1 VQAQRPASSA
11 RWISLAGICTAAGIV
26 WLAFADLSVA
36 LPTIADDFH
45 ADLSTLEWANNA
57 FSLVTGALVIAAG
70 KFGDIFGRR
79 RMLELGI
86 VLFTAFSLVGALAG
100 GPGVLITGRGL
111 MGVGA
116 ALILPATLAL
126 IPPQFSGAAQL
137 TAFGVWQAVA
147 WGGQAIG
154 PAIGGALTDGLSWR
168 WLFWLNIPLAVI
180 AYLLIRAFTPESSDP
195 NASRHI
201 DWVGLV
207 TIGLAAFALLYAL
220 TDGPSV
226 GWSDPLV
233 ITLFIA
239 AVVLGV
245 GWYLLEGR
253 VHDPLVDLNLFR
265 LRPYDGALVANLTM
279 NLSFAGLSYLLVLWL
294 QNVRGYDAMEAGL
307 LMLPATLGIFV
318 FIPLGGRM
326 SARVGSR
333 RPVYIGLLIM
343 SAGVLLLGLL
353 REDVSLA
360 VIMGALVITGLGLGM
375 LSTPISN
382 TAVGDVSVDLAGT
395 AAGVF
400 KMSSMVGG
408 ALGVALLTAFARSF
422 SDKHIG
428 DAVRVAGLSDAQVD
442 QARQALVSSSSF
454 DSALAK
460 LPQEL
465 RNSVTQVAK
474 SAFTDGVADSFVI
487 TGIVAVVAT
496 VLVVLIWPSRRERA
510 PEATPQ
516 PEPDQAQTP

>member
-1 VQAQRPASSA
+1 
-11 RWISLAGICTAAGIV
+11 
-26 WLAFADLSVA
+26 
-36 LPTIADDFH
+36 
-45 ADLSTLEWANNA
+45 
-57 FSLVTGALVIAAG
+57 
-70 KFGDIFGRR
+70 
-79 RMLELGI
+79 
-86 VLFTAFSLVGALAG
+86 
-100 GPGVLITGRGL
+100 
-111 MGVGA
+111 
-116 ALILPATLAL
+116 
-126 IPPQFSGAAQL
+126 
-137 TAFGVWQAVA
+137 
-147 WGGQAIG
+147 
-154 PAIGGALTDGLSWR
+154 
-168 WLFWLNIPLAVI
+168 
-180 AYLLIRAFTPESSDP
+180 
-195 NASRHI
+195 
-201 DWVGLV
+201 
-207 TIGLAAFALLYAL
+207 
-220 TDGPSV
+220 
-226 GWSDPLV
+226 
-233 ITLFIA
+233 
-239 AVVLGV
+239 
-245 GWYLLEGR
+245 